1 MREILHLQVGQGGN
15 HVGAK
20 VSYLLYSVTCIQFSS
35 QINAADRQTGQRIQH

>member
-20 VSYLLYSVTCIQFSS
+20 VSYLLYSVYSLV
-35 QINAADRQTGQRIQH
+35 RK